1 MWLENST
8 FFFIGR
14 TSGEHTPHL
23 AKVRK
28 QNGWTADRSAT
39 FISRMWR
46 PLFVVLLS
54 TSAALAAQQSTAYDA
69 LRVVGTQLDRS
80 LVSRV
85 ISVTGT
91 DGDPQP
97 VTWRVV
103 VADRNSASGVLEIEV
118 ANGRIVSQRPVAQT
132 SAGATI
138 KTARL
143 NLDSSGAF
151 SVASYTADK
160 SHANF
165 AYASYTL
172 RNNDRGEPV
181 WIVTLQDEGRR
192 PIGTIH
198 IGANRGNVTRVE
210 GLYRG
215 QNMQEAQQ
223 DAPVRSPRTND
234 RVDRGR
240 AEDEEIAADAGYSE
254 EPSADEEDGDEN
266 IVKRRLK
273 QMFYRSKRDAQRMFG
288 RVRSSFEDY
297 FYRR

>member
-1 MWLENST
+1 
-8 FFFIGR
+8 
-14 TSGEHTPHL
+14 
-23 AKVRK
+23 
-28 QNGWTADRSAT
+28 
-39 FISRMWR
+39 MWR
-46 PLFVVLLS
+46 PLLLVFL
-54 TSAALAAQQSTAYDA
+54 SASVAFAAQQSTAYEA

-85 ISVTGT
+85 ISVTGS

-103 VADRNSASGVLEIEV
+103 VADRNSASGVREIEV
-118 ANGRIVSQRPVAQT
+118 ANGRVVAQSASRQAT
-132 SAGATI
+132 AGSAAGAAI

-165 AYASYTL
+165 AFASYVL
-172 RNNDRGEPV
+172 QNNDRGEPV
-181 WIVTLQDEGRR
+181 WMVTLQDENRR

-215 QNMQEAQQ
+215 QNMEQAQQ
-223 DAPVRSPRTND
+223 DAPVRARRDDRQGD
-234 RVDRGR
+234 RVGR
-240 AEDEEIAADAGYSE
+240 EDEEVGGDNANYSRDPAADQE
-254 EPSADEEDGDEN
+254 DDGDEN
-266 IVKRRLK
+266 IVKRQLK
-273 QMFYRSKRDAQRMFG
+273 QMFRRSKQDAQRMFG
-288 RVRSSFEDY
+288 RVRRSFEDF
-297 FYRR
+297 FYRN

>member
-1 MWLENST
+1 
-8 FFFIGR
+8 
-14 TSGEHTPHL
+14 
-23 AKVRK
+23 
-28 QNGWTADRSAT
+28 
-39 FISRMWR
+39 MWR
-46 PLFVVLLS
+46 PIFLVFLS
-54 TSAALAAQQSTAYDA
+54 TSVALAAQQSTAYDA

-85 ISVTGT
+85 ISVTGS

-97 VTWRVV
+97 VTWRVL
-103 VADRNSASGVLEIEV
+103 VADRSSASGVREVEV
-118 ANGRIVSQRPVAQT
+118 ANGRVVAQRPTAQT
-132 SAGATI
+132 LTGSTAGATI
-138 KTARL
+138 KTSRL

-165 AYASYTL
+165 AFASYNL

-181 WIVTLQDEGRR
+181 WIVTLQDENRR

-215 QNMQEAQQ
+215 QNIEQAQQ
-223 DAPVRSPRTND
+223 DAPANPRRDD
-234 RVDRGR
+234 RQVERVPS
-240 AEDEEIAADAGYSE
+240 EDEEIAGNDPDYDRGAST
-254 EPSADEEDGDEN
+254 DEDDGDEN
-266 IVKRRLK
+266 IVKRQLK

-288 RVRSSFEDY
+288 RVRRSFEDF
-297 FYRR
+297 FYRN